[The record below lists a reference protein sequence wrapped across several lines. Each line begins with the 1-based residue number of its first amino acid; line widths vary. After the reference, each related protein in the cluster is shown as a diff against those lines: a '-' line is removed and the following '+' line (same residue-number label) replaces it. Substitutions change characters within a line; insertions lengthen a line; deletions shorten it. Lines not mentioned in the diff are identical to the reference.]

1 MTPDERETPEKRDGP
16 GGRGPAGR
24 RPGGGGPSGGG
35 PGECGPV
42 GGGPGSGDD
51 VSDEALLA
59 RSARDTAAFETL
71 VRRHSAALHGYF
83 ARRAPGAADDLLAEA
98 WLQAYTA
105 RLGFDTARGAARAW
119 LFGVARN
126 VLSTHWRRTERQ
138 RPAPTGDARDD
149 PWEAVD
155 ARLDAAAVAPRLRLL
170 LAELPPVERELLLL
184 VAWEQLTPGE
194 AAAVVGIPA
203 GTARSRLHRARTRL
217 RADAPLKLTGDPA

>member
-1 MTPDERETPEKRDGP
+1 MTSDERDGP
-16 GGRGPAGR
+16 GVTASASDSPESA
-24 RPGGGGPSGGG
+24 SA
-35 PGECGPV
+35 
-42 GGGPGSGDD
+42 SDA
-51 VSDEALLA
+51 VSDDELLVRA
-59 RSARDTAAFETL
+59 AHDASAFEPL
-71 VRRHSAALHGYF
+71 VRRHAPALHGYF

-105 RLGFDTARGAARAW
+105 RRGFDAARGPARAW

-126 VLSTHWRRTERQ
+126 VLSAHWRRSCRQ
-138 RPAPTGDARDD
+138 RPGPAGDGRDD

-155 ARLDAAAVAPRLRLL
+155 ERLDAAAVAPRLRAL
-170 LAELPPVERELLLL
+170 LAELPPDERELLLL

-203 GTARSRLHRARTRL
+203 GTARSRLHRARRRL